1 MEVSKVNLGKGFI
14 DIYSFGDIK
23 GAFMEKLDFLID
35 YLIKENQSIDIKEIP
50 QNTSDKKRLY
60 RSLCNIREPLPISKK
75 YIQAENEYL
84 QEELEKKNITQIE
97 NIKTINK
104 VLPKTNLKHK
114 SQICLWQGDITTLK
128 IDAIVNAANS
138 QGLGCF
144 IPCHKCIDNAI
155 HSASGVRLRLECS
168 KIMQE
173 IGLLQTGNVFITK
186 GYNLPSK
193 YVIHTVGPIIYGNV
207 TEKEI
212 SELKSSYIN
221 SLELAKQNNIK
232 TIAFPCISTG
242 EFRFPKELASK
253 IAIETIK
260 EYLDTNEEH
269 FEKIIFNVF
278 SKEDYNIY
286 LNNLGEIY
294 GRI

>member
-1 MEVSKVNLGKGFI
+1 
-14 DIYSFGDIK
+14 
-23 GAFMEKLDFLID
+23 MEKLDFLIN
-35 YLIKENQSIDIKEIP
+35 YLIKENKCIDIKEIP
-50 QNTSDKKRLY
+50 QNISDKKRLY
-60 RSLCNIREPLPISKK
+60 RSLCNIREPLPISEK
-75 YIQAENEYL
+75 YIKIENEFL
-84 QEELEKKNITQIE
+84 TKE
-97 NIKTINK
+97 NIKKGIVESNK
-104 VLPKTNLKHK
+104 IIPFIKYKG

-155 HSASGVRLRLECS
+155 HSASGVRLRLECN

-173 IGLLQTGNVFITK
+173 IEMLQTGKAFITK

-193 YVIHTVGPIIYGNV
+193 YVIHTVGPIIYENV

-212 SELKSSYIN
+212 LELKNCYIN
-221 SLELAKQNNIK
+221 SLELAKENNIK

-242 EFRFPKELASK
+242 EFRFPKELAAK
-253 IAIETIK
+253 IAIEAIK
-260 EYLDTNEEH
+260 EYLTTNEEY

-278 SKEDYNIY
+278 LDEDYKVY
-286 LNNLGEIY
+286 LKNLGEIY

>member
-1 MEVSKVNLGKGFI
+1 
-14 DIYSFGDIK
+14 
-23 GAFMEKLDFLID
+23 MEKLDFLIN
-35 YLIKENQSIDIKEIP
+35 YLIKENKSIDIKEIP
-50 QNTSDKKRLY
+50 QNLSDKKRLY
-60 RSLCNIREPLPISKK
+60 RSLCNIREPLPVSEE
-75 YIQAENEYL
+75 YIKIENEFL
-84 QEELEKKNITQIE
+84 TKENTNKDIIESNNIASS
-97 NIKTINK
+97 IKFK
-104 VLPKTNLKHK
+104 G

-128 IDAIVNAANS
+128 IGAIVNAANS

-155 HSASGVRLRLECS
+155 HSASGVRLRLECN

-173 IGLLQTGNVFITK
+173 IGMLQTGKAFITK

-193 YVIHTVGPIIYGNV
+193 YVIHTVGPIIYENV

-212 SELKSSYIN
+212 LELKNCYIN
-221 SLELAKQNNIK
+221 SLELAKENNIK

-242 EFRFPKELASK
+242 EFRFPKELAAK

-260 EYLDTNEEH
+260 EYLTTNEEY

-278 SKEDYNIY
+278 SDEDYKVY
-286 LNNLGEIY
+286 LKNLGEIY